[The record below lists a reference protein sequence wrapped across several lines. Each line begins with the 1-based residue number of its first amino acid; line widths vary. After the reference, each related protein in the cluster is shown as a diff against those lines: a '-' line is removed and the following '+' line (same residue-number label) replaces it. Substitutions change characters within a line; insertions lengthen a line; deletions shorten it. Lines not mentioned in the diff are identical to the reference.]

1 MMKGTVKWFDPR
13 KGYGFILGEDGT
25 DYFVHYTA
33 IVQEEGFRTLRG
45 NAPVTFEAHTDGMGR
60 TLAANV
66 AVDVA

>member
-1 MMKGTVKWFDPR
+1 MNGTEKWFDPR

-45 NAPVTFEAHTDGMGR
+45 NAAVTFDAITDAAGR
-60 TLAANV
+60 ACASNVV
-66 AVDVA
+66 AVAA